1 MFKMSI
7 CGVALL
13 LAGLVA
19 CSNQSGLNVTGGSTS
34 EGQGIAGSGGST
46 VGGQTTGQNDCE
58 KAGGTCDPITP
69 GGCLGGW
76 TPNTGGYSCASSTT
90 FCCLP
95 LSHSPCETAGGT
107 CVEGTCPS
115 GTIDDTSQYECSNEG
130 GPTTCCMPSA
140 NGGAS
145 GAGGASG
152 GAGSSGTTGGSG
164 GSIGVGGAGSGGTS
178 GGTGGTVSCLPALCL
193 MPPCTGESQPNPNDP
208 CGCPICVPTP
218 DAGVAKDAGNPDSP
232 ICLGPAPPCVA
243 PPKTCPAGSHLYSAP
258 CGCTGCVLADGGAAV
273 DGATTDAGLSCSLS
287 ASQYDNSCT
296 VDSDCV
302 GVPPGDPCAGN
313 CLSVCPTAAL
323 NVRVAS
329 QYLADLGAVMSAHNE
344 SPGVCS
350 CPAFGAP
357 SCCRGVCS
365 VEGCSAAP
373 DAGLAK
379 DAGLA
384 DTALPACP
392 MLASLNSTDA
402 AEVSWST
409 GRMLLNCTYTG
420 GSTEGCLS
428 NDATGCPGPPL
439 TTDGDLV
446 GCSDLCAADE
456 YGLSYGGVGP
466 LAAPPSIDL
475 PAGCGSGRYTPA
487 GVAFYCCPCGIHP

>member
-46 VGGQTTGQNDCE
+46 VGGQTAGQSDCE

-218 DAGVAKDAGNPDSP
+218 DAGVAKDAGNDGQNPEQ
-232 ICLGPAPPCVA
+232 AA
-243 PPKTCPAGSHLYSAP
+243 Q
-258 CGCTGCVLADGGAAV
+258 ADGQPVAGQSGNSLPRHTRRFLGRRRQQPVATPRTSQPDPDVPKRHQTGRLIITVRQPGNGGAILKMPLV
-273 DGATTDAGLSCSLS
+273 GLINRARVPS
-287 ASQYDNSCT
+287 ADQAIQQNANRAR
-296 VDSDCV
+296 
-302 GVPPGDPCAGN
+302 PQQPG
-313 CLSVCPTAAL
+313 
-323 NVRVAS
+323 
-329 QYLADLGAVMSAHNE
+329 E
-344 SPGVCS
+344 SP
-350 CPAFGAP
+350 FGSMP
-357 SCCRGVCS
+357 SLRCAVF
-365 VEGCSAAP
+365 
-373 DAGLAK
+373 
-379 DAGLA
+379 
-384 DTALPACP
+384 
-392 MLASLNSTDA
+392 
-402 AEVSWST
+402 
-409 GRMLLNCTYTG
+409 
-420 GSTEGCLS
+420 
-428 NDATGCPGPPL
+428 CPGPETGLDRP
-439 TTDGDLV
+439 G
-446 GCSDLCAADE
+446 AAR
-456 YGLSYGGVGP
+456 P
-466 LAAPPSIDL
+466 
-475 PAGCGSGRYTPA
+475 GRRRS
-487 GVAFYCCPCGIHP
+487 